1 MIRGNLNLSS
11 DLRRLGFI
19 KVILFL
25 THPSSFMYTDQLVSR
40 YKRTVMKFREKEG
53 WNVDLNSGVKVAG
66 KGIGAETKSAS
77 EDIIALNHVLLAQK
91 LGFLRKDV
99 NNWSTHGRHLSS
111 QYTESEGLPLSLNP
125 QTREKLLKTKG
136 LVANLSRSEQLIFCD
151 ALLTFDVD
159 GTVPLIECMDTNTKP
174 KSELIEE
181 YFGKVASWY
190 ERKARIEVRA
200 QVRSFY
206 LREKASFAKKESKGG
221 YSRVHREMQV
231 EPRLHFLKDLGLINK
246 SRSGYSLSN
255 TGKRLRDSFSTL
267 DDTQIKSLLDEKEK
281 RLTILLSDLYGKGLP
296 ELPVADF
303 DKTFVRM
310 MNFYRSIGLILIP
323 YESLYIS
330 IAASALNLSQTL
342 PFSTYEKQL
351 RRLAKLR
358 GIGYSTTVPGRR
370 YVKA

>member
-19 KVILFL
+19 KVIVFL
-25 THPSSFMYTDQLVSR
+25 THPSSLTYTTQLVSR
-40 YKRTVMKFREKEG
+40 YKRMVMEYREKAD
-53 WNVDLNSGVKVAG
+53 WNIDRESGVKVAG
-66 KGIGAETKSAS
+66 KGIGKETKSPS
-77 EDIIALNHVLLAQK
+77 EDFIASNHVLLAQN
-91 LGFLRKDV
+91 LGFIRKDV
-99 NNWSTHGRHLSS
+99 NNWSTFGRHLSS
-111 QYTESEGLPLSLNP
+111 QYTDSEGLPLSTNP

-136 LVANLSRSEQLIFCD
+136 LVANLFRSEQLIFCD

-159 GTVPLIECMDTNTKP
+159 GTVALIECMDMNARS
-174 KSELIEE
+174 KSELIAE

-190 ERKARIEVRA
+190 ERKARIEISA

-206 LREKASFAKKESKGG
+206 LREKSSFEKKESEGG

-231 EPRLHFLKDLGLINK
+231 EPRLHFLRDLGLINK
-246 SRSGYSLSN
+246 SRSGYSLSSV
-255 TGKRLRDSFSTL
+255 GERLRDSFSTI
-267 DDTQIKSLLDEKEK
+267 DDAQMKSLLDEKEK
-281 RLTILLSDLYGKGLP
+281 RLTILLSDLYGEGLP
-296 ELPVADF
+296 ELSDADF

-323 YESLYIS
+323 YESLYVS
-330 IAASALNLSQTL
+330 IAASALNFSQTL
-342 PFSTYEKQL
+342 HFSTYEKQL
-351 RRLAKLR
+351 KRLAKQM